1 MKKVYVTK
9 RQRDCLEYIEVL
21 NKWGPACEC
30 QYTVGRKGTR
40 VKILDMRVVRPLVR
54 KGLVLRLYPQL
65 HQDLDSDFYPVLT
78 DLGKKVVD
86 RDL

>member
-1 MKKVYVTK
+1 MKVFVTK

-21 NKWGPACEC
+21 NKHGVDSHC
-30 QYTVGRKGTR
+30 QYTYGAKGTR

-54 KGLVLRLYPQL
+54 KGLVKRLYPQL
-65 HQDLDSDFYPVLT
+65 HASLDSDFYPVLT

>member
-1 MKKVYVTK
+1 MKVFVTK

-21 NKWGPACEC
+21 NKYGVDSQC
-30 QYTVGRKGTR
+30 QYTYGTKGTR

-54 KGLVLRLYPQL
+54 KGLVKRLYPQL
-65 HQDLDSDFYPVLT
+65 HANLDSDFYPVLT